1 MRGIAD
7 GISVD
12 AGGDGG
18 ERLRSRSVVQAVL
31 KPVMCTNDMLKRVVR
46 SKFQARLVARRELLG
61 LDVHARG
68 RVDRADSV
76 NDATA
81 GMKAFRHCLVV

>member
-1 MRGIAD
+1 MPVEMEGNACEAVQ
-7 GISVD
+7 SS
-12 AGGDGG
+12 
-18 ERLRSRSVVQAVL
+18 RLSMI
-31 KPVMCTNDMLKRVVR
+31 PVMCTNDMLKRVVG

-76 NDATA
+76 NDVTA
-81 GMKAFRHCLVV
+81 GIKAFRHCLVV